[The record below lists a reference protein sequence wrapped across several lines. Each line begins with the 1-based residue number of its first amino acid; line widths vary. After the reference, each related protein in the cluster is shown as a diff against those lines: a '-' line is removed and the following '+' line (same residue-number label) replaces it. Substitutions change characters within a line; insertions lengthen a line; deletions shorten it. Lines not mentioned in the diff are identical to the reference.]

1 MLICTLIYLITK
13 PLIISQNVLKGCRLL
28 KRCVST
34 HLVGLCADVFLKEC
48 VSHFYSCRRRRGS
61 SLSPWSR
68 CYSKNKG
75 SVALR
80 GSSCWLEK
88 RMILQILTKTVSQWR
103 LKGAVMECKWV
114 GQAAARGQDPS
125 ERSYSEWGFT
135 QLTGRQKHWLERNN
149 NLWIACFS
157 TFISQP
163 RTRQVQ

>member
-28 KRCVST
+28 KKCVST
-34 HLVGLCADVFLKEC
+34 PGRSVCWCISQGMCFSLLFVLKKKRKLSE
-48 VSHFYSCRRRRGS
+48 
-61 SLSPWSR
+61 SLIP

-88 RMILQILTKTVSQWR
+88 RMILQILTKIVSQWR

-114 GQAAARGQDPS
+114 GQAAAEGPGPFRKVLQWMRVYPVDR
-125 ERSYSEWGFT
+125 ET
-135 QLTGRQKHWLERNN
+135 KTLTGTKQ
-149 NLWIACFS
+149 
-157 TFISQP
+157 
-163 RTRQVQ
+163 

>member
-1 MLICTLIYLITK
+1 MQAAEKVCINTPGRSVCWC
-13 PLIISQNVLKGCRLL
+13 ISQGMCFSLL
-28 KRCVST
+28 FVPKKKRKLS
-34 HLVGLCADVFLKEC
+34 E
-48 VSHFYSCRRRRGS
+48 
-61 SLSPWSR
+61 SLIPCS
-68 CYSKNKG
+68 SKNKG

-88 RMILQILTKTVSQWR
+88 RMILQILTKIVSPWR

-125 ERSYSEWGFT
+125 ERSYSERGFT

-149 NLWIACFS
+149 NLWIARFS